1 MARKLR
7 SRFSLTI
14 HADLRRVQAARV
26 RHNGVLKPYG
36 FV

>member
-1 MARKLR
+1 MAQNLR
-7 SRFSLTI
+7 SRLSLTI

-26 RHNGVLKPYG
+26 RHNGVLKLYG